1 MKINRSFLVFLLF
14 FLLLVLSLKYHLPK
28 QFVWVPTFSHTDK
41 QPLGCALFDSLLS
54 VSLPHGYALTR
65 KTFYQLEKDSA
76 SRRGVLV
83 VAGLL
88 EGSKADVEA
97 LLRMAGRG
105 DKVML
110 VSTNFP
116 QLLEDTLHFYC
127 TYSHFTSATF
137 QNYLVQTYFQRDTLR
152 WIKDDCYAS
161 HSYQVYPPFLYSCLR
176 RKVSRNSRNSR
187 KDSCTICKDS
197 FSCSKDS
204 LSCGKDSLSC
214 GKDSLQMRPL
224 AVKTSTGDVLAMAC
238 PWGKGEII
246 LVSTPLLFT
255 NYGVTDGHTVHY
267 LFRLLSQM
275 GDLPVVRS
283 EGYTRDTAQK
293 QLSPFRYLL
302 SHPPLRWALYLSM
315 LTIVLFMCF
324 TARRRQRAIP
334 VVEAPKNRSLEFI
347 ELIGTLY
354 FQRGNRADLVR
365 KKYQYLAEEVRK
377 EMYMDAEQLEAGMN
391 GEGRKTEVMEKM
403 ACRTGWS
410 VDELAAFWR
419 ELCPVVQGS
428 REVDAAEMKRLID
441 KMNELAR
448 LL

>member
-14 FLLLVLSLKYHLPK
+14 FLLLVLSLEYHLPR
-28 QFVWVPTFSHTDK
+28 QFVWVPTYSHTDK

-54 VSLPHGYALTR
+54 VSLPQGYALTR
-65 KTFYQLEKDSA
+65 ETFYQLEKDSA

-88 EGSKADVEA
+88 EGSKADVDA
-97 LLRMAGRG
+97 LLRMAERG

-110 VSTNFP
+110 VSSIFP

-127 TYSHFTSATF
+127 TYSHFTSVAF
-137 QNYLVQTYFQRDTLR
+137 QEYLIHNYFRRDTLR
-152 WIKDDCYAS
+152 WIEDDCYAS
-161 HSYQVYPPFLYSCLR
+161 HSYQVYPPFLDSCLR
-176 RKVSRNSRNSR
+176 
-187 KDSCTICKDS
+187 
-197 FSCSKDS
+197 SKDS
-204 LSCGKDSLSC
+204 LSF

-255 NYGVTDGHTVHY
+255 NYGVTDGNTVHY

-275 GDLPVVRS
+275 GDLPIVRS

-354 FQRGNRADLVR
+354 FQRGNRVDLVR
-365 KKYQYLAEEVRK
+365 RKYQFLTEELRR
-377 EMYMDAEQLEAGMN
+377 EMYVDVEQLEAGMN
-391 GEGRKTEVMEKM
+391 GEGRKTEVMEKI

-419 ELCPVVQGS
+419 ELWPVVQGS
-428 REVDAAEMKRLID
+428 REVEVSEMKRLID

>member
-14 FLLLVLSLKYHLPK
+14 FLLLVLSLEYHLPR

-54 VSLPHGYALTR
+54 VSLPQGYALTR
-65 KTFYQLEKDSA
+65 ETFYQLEKDSA

-88 EGSKADVEA
+88 EGSKADVDA
-97 LLRMAGRG
+97 LLRMAERG

-110 VSTNFP
+110 VSTIFP

-127 TYSHFTSATF
+127 TYSHFTSVAF
-137 QNYLVQTYFQRDTLR
+137 QEYLVHNYFRRDTLR

-161 HSYQVYPPFLYSCLR
+161 HSYQVYPPFLDSCLR
-176 RKVSRNSRNSR
+176 S
-187 KDSCTICKDS
+187 KDS
-197 FSCSKDS
+197 F
-204 LSCGKDSLSC
+204 SC

-255 NYGVTDGHTVHY
+255 NYGVTDGNTVHY

-275 GDLPVVRS
+275 GDLPIVRS

-302 SHPPLRWALYLSM
+302 SHLPLRWALYLSM

-365 KKYQYLAEEVRK
+365 KKYQFLTEELRR
-377 EMYMDAEQLEAGMN
+377 EMYVDVEQLEAGMN
-391 GEGRKTEVMEKM
+391 GEGRKTEVMEKI

-419 ELCPVVQGS
+419 ELRPVVQGS
-428 REVDAAEMKRLID
+428 REVEVNEMKRLID

>member
-14 FLLLVLSLKYHLPK
+14 FLLLVLSLEYHLPR

-54 VSLPHGYALTR
+54 VSLPQGYALTR
-65 KTFYQLEKDSA
+65 ETFYQLEKDSA

-88 EGSKADVEA
+88 EGSKADVDA
-97 LLRMAGRG
+97 LLRMAERG
-105 DKVML
+105 DKMML
-110 VSTNFP
+110 VSTIFP

-127 TYSHFTSATF
+127 TYSHFTSVAF
-137 QNYLVQTYFQRDTLR
+137 QEYLVHNYFRRDTLR

-161 HSYQVYPPFLYSCLR
+161 HSYQVYPPFLDSCLR
-176 RKVSRNSRNSR
+176 G
-187 KDSCTICKDS
+187 KDS
-197 FSCSKDS
+197 F
-204 LSCGKDSLSC
+204 SC

-255 NYGVTDGHTVHY
+255 NYGVTDGNTVHY

-275 GDLPVVRS
+275 GDLPIVRS

-302 SHPPLRWALYLSM
+302 SHLPLRWALYLSM

-365 KKYQYLAEEVRK
+365 KKYQFLTEELRR
-377 EMYMDAEQLEAGMN
+377 EMYVDVEQLEAGMN
-391 GEGRKTEVMEKM
+391 GEGRKTEVMEKI

-419 ELCPVVQGS
+419 ELWPVVQGC
-428 REVDAAEMKRLID
+428 REVEVNEMKRLID

>member
-14 FLLLVLSLKYHLPK
+14 FLLLVLSLEYHLPR

-54 VSLPHGYALTR
+54 VSLPQGYALTR
-65 KTFYQLEKDSA
+65 ETFYQLEKDSA

-88 EGSKADVEA
+88 EGSKADVDA
-97 LLRMAGRG
+97 LLRMAERG

-127 TYSHFTSATF
+127 TYSHFTSVAF
-137 QNYLVQTYFQRDTLR
+137 QEYLVHNYFRRDTLR
-152 WIKDDCYAS
+152 WIKNDCYAS
-161 HSYQVYPPFLYSCLR
+161 HPYQVYPPFLDSCLR
-176 RKVSRNSRNSR
+176 S
-187 KDSCTICKDS
+187 
-197 FSCSKDS
+197 
-204 LSCGKDSLSC
+204 KDSLSC

-255 NYGVTDGHTVHY
+255 NYGVTDGNTVHY

-275 GDLPVVRS
+275 GDLPIVRS

-334 VVEAPKNRSLEFI
+334 VVQAPKNRSLEFI

-365 KKYQYLAEEVRK
+365 KKYQFLTEELRR
-377 EMYMDAEQLEAGMN
+377 EMYVDVEQLEAGMN
-391 GEGRKTEVMEKM
+391 GEGRKTEVMEKI

-419 ELCPVVQGS
+419 ELWPVVQGS
-428 REVDAAEMKRLID
+428 REVEVSEMKRLID

>member
-1 MKINRSFLVFLLF
+1 MKINRSFLIFLLF
-14 FLLLVLSLKYHLPK
+14 FLLLVLSLEYHLPR

-54 VSLPHGYALTR
+54 VSLPQDYALTR
-65 KTFYQLEKDSA
+65 ETFYQLEKDSA

-88 EGSKADVEA
+88 EGSKADVDA
-97 LLRMAGRG
+97 LLRMAERG

-127 TYSHFTSATF
+127 TYSHFTSVAF
-137 QNYLVQTYFQRDTLR
+137 QEYLVHNYFRRDTLR
-152 WIKDDCYAS
+152 WMEDDCYAS
-161 HSYQVYPPFLYSCLR
+161 HSYQVYPPFLVSCLR
-176 RKVSRNSRNSR
+176 S
-187 KDSCTICKDS
+187 
-197 FSCSKDS
+197 
-204 LSCGKDSLSC
+204 KDSLSC

-255 NYGVTDGHTVHY
+255 NYGVTDGNTVHY

-275 GDLPVVRS
+275 GDLPIVRS

-365 KKYQYLAEEVRK
+365 KKYQFLTEELRR
-377 EMYMDAEQLEAGMN
+377 EMYVDVEQLEAGMN
-391 GEGRKTEVMEKM
+391 GEGRKTEVMEKI

-419 ELCPVVQGS
+419 ELWPVVQGS
-428 REVDAAEMKRLID
+428 REVEVNEMKRLID

>member
-14 FLLLVLSLKYHLPK
+14 FLLLVLSLEYHLPR

-54 VSLPHGYALTR
+54 VSLPQGYALTR
-65 KTFYQLEKDSA
+65 ETFYQLEKDSASRRGVLVVAGLLEGLGCALFDSLLSVSLPQGYALTRETFYQLEKDSA

-88 EGSKADVEA
+88 EGSKADVDA
-97 LLRMAGRG
+97 LLRMAERG

-110 VSTNFP
+110 VSTIFP
-116 QLLEDTLHFYC
+116 SQLEDTLHFYC
-127 TYSHFTSATF
+127 TYSHFTSVAF
-137 QNYLVQTYFQRDTLR
+137 QEYLVHNYFRRDTLR

-161 HSYQVYPPFLYSCLR
+161 HSYQVYPPFLDSCLR
-176 RKVSRNSRNSR
+176 SKASRNSR

-197 FSCSKDS
+197 FSC
-204 LSCGKDSLSC
+204 GKDSLQMRPLAVKTSTGDVLAMACPWGKGEIILVSTPLLFSKDSFSC

-255 NYGVTDGHTVHY
+255 NYGVTDGNTVHY

-275 GDLPVVRS
+275 GDLPIVRS

-302 SHPPLRWALYLSM
+302 SHPPLRWALYLC
-315 LTIVLFMCF
+315 LI
-324 TARRRQRAIP
+324 RR
-334 VVEAPKNRSLEFI
+334 F
-347 ELIGTLY
+347 G
-354 FQRGNRADLVR
+354 
-365 KKYQYLAEEVRK
+365 
-377 EMYMDAEQLEAGMN
+377 
-391 GEGRKTEVMEKM
+391 GR
-403 ACRTGWS
+403 CI
-410 VDELAAFWR
+410 
-419 ELCPVVQGS
+419 S
-428 REVDAAEMKRLID
+428 RC
-441 KMNELAR
+441 
-448 LL
+448 

>member
-1 MKINRSFLVFLLF
+1 MKINRRFLVFLLV
-14 FLLLVLSLKYHLPK
+14 FLLLMLSLEYHLPK

-65 KTFYQLEKDSA
+65 QTFYQLEKDSA
-76 SRRGVLV
+76 SRKGVLV
-83 VAGLL
+83 VANLL
-88 EGSKADVEA
+88 EESKADMEA
-97 LLRMAGRG
+97 LFRMAERG
-105 DKVML
+105 DKLML

-116 QLLEDTLHFYC
+116 QQLEDTLHFYC
-127 TYSHFTSATF
+127 TYSHFTSAAF
-137 QNYLVQTYFQRDTLR
+137 QNYLVQNYFRRDTLC

-176 RKVSRNSRNSR
+176 SR
-187 KDSCTICKDS
+187 KTQKSHE
-197 FSCSKDS
+197 DS
-204 LSCGKDSLSC
+204 LFWS
-214 GKDSLQMRPL
+214 KDSLQMRPL
-224 AVKTSTGDVLAMAC
+224 AVKTSTGDVLAMAY

-255 NYGVTDGHTVHY
+255 NYGVTDGNTVHY

-275 GDLPVVRS
+275 GSLPIVRS
-283 EGYTRDTAQK
+283 EGYTRDTAHK
-293 QLSPFRYLL
+293 QFSPFRYLL

-334 VVEAPKNRSLEFI
+334 VVEAPRNRSLEFI

-354 FQRGNRADLVR
+354 FQRGDRADLVR
-365 KKYQYLAEEVRK
+365 KKYQFLIEELRK
-377 EMYMDAEQLEAGMN
+377 EMYMDVEQLEAGMN
-391 GEGRKTEVMEKM
+391 GVGRKTEVMEKI

-410 VDELAAFWR
+410 VDELSAFWR
-419 ELCPVVQGS
+419 ELWPVVQGH
-428 REVDAAEMKRLID
+428 RKVEVSEMKRLID

>member
-14 FLLLVLSLKYHLPK
+14 FLLLVLSLEYHLPR
-28 QFVWVPTFSHTDK
+28 QFVWVPTYSHTDK

-54 VSLPHGYALTR
+54 VSLPQGYALTR
-65 KTFYQLEKDSA
+65 ETFYQLEKDSA

-88 EGSKADVEA
+88 EGSKADVDA
-97 LLRMAGRG
+97 LLRMAERG

-110 VSTNFP
+110 VSSIFP

-127 TYSHFTSATF
+127 TYSHFTSVAF
-137 QNYLVQTYFQRDTLR
+137 QEYLIHNYFRRDTLR
-152 WIKDDCYAS
+152 WIEDDCYAS
-161 HSYQVYPPFLYSCLR
+161 HSYQVYPPFLDSCLR
-176 RKVSRNSRNSR
+176 
-187 KDSCTICKDS
+187 
-197 FSCSKDS
+197 SKDS
-204 LSCGKDSLSC
+204 LSL

-224 AVKTSTGDVLAMAC
+224 AVKTSTGDVLAMVC

-255 NYGVTDGHTVHY
+255 NYGVTDGNTVHY
-267 LFRLLSQM
+267 LFRLLSRM
-275 GDLPVVRS
+275 GDLPIVRS

-365 KKYQYLAEEVRK
+365 RKYQFLTEELRR
-377 EMYMDAEQLEAGMN
+377 EMYVDVEQLEAGMN
-391 GEGRKTEVMEKM
+391 GEGRKTEVMEKI

-419 ELCPVVQGS
+419 ELWPVVQGS
-428 REVDAAEMKRLID
+428 REVEVSEMKRLID

>member
-14 FLLLVLSLKYHLPK
+14 FLLLVLSLEYHLPR

-54 VSLPHGYALTR
+54 VSLPQGYALTR
-65 KTFYQLEKDSA
+65 ETFYQLEKDSA

-88 EGSKADVEA
+88 EGSQADVDA
-97 LLRMAGRG
+97 LLRMAERG

-110 VSTNFP
+110 VSTIFP

-127 TYSHFTSATF
+127 TYSHFTSVAF
-137 QNYLVQTYFQRDTLR
+137 QEYLVHNYFRRDTLR

-161 HSYQVYPPFLYSCLR
+161 HSYQVYPPFLDSCLR
-176 RKVSRNSRNSR
+176 SKASRNSR

-197 FSCSKDS
+197 F
-204 LSCGKDSLSC
+204 SC

-255 NYGVTDGHTVHY
+255 NYGVTDGNTVHY

-275 GDLPVVRS
+275 GDLPIVRS

-365 KKYQYLAEEVRK
+365 KKYQFLTEELRR
-377 EMYMDAEQLEAGMN
+377 EMYVDVEQLEAGMN
-391 GEGRKTEVMEKM
+391 GEGRKTEVMEKI

-419 ELCPVVQGS
+419 ELWPVVQGS
-428 REVDAAEMKRLID
+428 REVEVNEMKRLID

>member
-14 FLLLVLSLKYHLPK
+14 FLLLVLSLEYHLPR
-28 QFVWVPTFSHTDK
+28 QFVWVPTYSHTDK

-54 VSLPHGYALTR
+54 VSLPQGYALTR
-65 KTFYQLEKDSA
+65 ETFYQLEKDSA

-88 EGSKADVEA
+88 EGSKADVDA
-97 LLRMAGRG
+97 LLRMAERG

-110 VSTNFP
+110 VSSIFP

-127 TYSHFTSATF
+127 TYSHFTSVAF
-137 QNYLVQTYFQRDTLR
+137 QEYLIHNYFRRDTLR
-152 WIKDDCYAS
+152 WIEDDCYAS
-161 HSYQVYPPFLYSCLR
+161 HSYQVYPPFLDSCLR
-176 RKVSRNSRNSR
+176 
-187 KDSCTICKDS
+187 
-197 FSCSKDS
+197 SKDS
-204 LSCGKDSLSC
+204 LSF

-238 PWGKGEII
+238 PCGKGEII

-255 NYGVTDGHTVHY
+255 NYGVTDGNTVHY

-275 GDLPVVRS
+275 GDLPIVRS

-365 KKYQYLAEEVRK
+365 KKYQFLTEELRR
-377 EMYMDAEQLEAGMN
+377 EMYVDVEQLEAGMN
-391 GEGRKTEVMEKM
+391 GEGRKTEVMEKI

-419 ELCPVVQGS
+419 ELWPVVQGS
-428 REVDAAEMKRLID
+428 REVEVSEMKRLID

>member
-1 MKINRSFLVFLLF
+1 MKINRNFLVFLLF
-14 FLLLVLSLKYHLPK
+14 FLLLVLSLEYHLPR

-54 VSLPHGYALTR
+54 VSLPQGYALTR
-65 KTFYQLEKDSA
+65 ETFYQLEKDSA

-88 EGSKADVEA
+88 EGSKADVDA
-97 LLRMAGRG
+97 LLRMAERG

-110 VSTNFP
+110 VSTIFP

-127 TYSHFTSATF
+127 TYSHFTSVAF
-137 QNYLVQTYFQRDTLR
+137 QEYLVHNYFRRDTLR

-161 HSYQVYPPFLYSCLR
+161 HSYQVYPPFLDSCLR
-176 RKVSRNSRNSR
+176 S
-187 KDSCTICKDS
+187 KDS
-197 FSCSKDS
+197 F
-204 LSCGKDSLSC
+204 SC

-255 NYGVTDGHTVHY
+255 NYGVTDGNTVHY

-275 GDLPVVRS
+275 GDLPIVRS

-302 SHPPLRWALYLSM
+302 SHLPLRWALYLSM

-365 KKYQYLAEEVRK
+365 KKYQFLTEELRR
-377 EMYMDAEQLEAGMN
+377 EMYVDVEQLEAGMN
-391 GEGRKTEVMEKM
+391 GEGRKTEVMEKI

-419 ELCPVVQGS
+419 ELWPVVQGC
-428 REVDAAEMKRLID
+428 REVEVNEMKRLID

>member
-1 MKINRSFLVFLLF
+1 MKINRSFLIFLLF
-14 FLLLVLSLKYHLPK
+14 FLLLVLSLEYHLPR

-54 VSLPHGYALTR
+54 VSLPQDYALTR
-65 KTFYQLEKDSA
+65 ETFYQLEKDSA

-88 EGSKADVEA
+88 EGSKADVDA
-97 LLRMAGRG
+97 LLRMAERG

-127 TYSHFTSATF
+127 TYSHFTSVAF
-137 QNYLVQTYFQRDTLR
+137 QEYLVHNYFRRDTLR
-152 WIKDDCYAS
+152 WMEDDCYAS
-161 HSYQVYPPFLYSCLR
+161 HSYQVYPPFLVSCLR
-176 RKVSRNSRNSR
+176 S
-187 KDSCTICKDS
+187 
-197 FSCSKDS
+197 
-204 LSCGKDSLSC
+204 KDSLSC

-255 NYGVTDGHTVHY
+255 NYGVTDGNTVHY

-275 GDLPVVRS
+275 GDLPIVRS

-365 KKYQYLAEEVRK
+365 KKYQFLTEELRR
-377 EMYMDAEQLEAGMN
+377 EMYVDVEQLEAGMN
-391 GEGRKTEVMEKM
+391 GEGRKTEVMEKI

-419 ELCPVVQGS
+419 ELWSVVQGS
-428 REVDAAEMKRLID
+428 REVEVNEMKRLID

>member
-14 FLLLVLSLKYHLPK
+14 FLLLVLSLEYHLPR

-54 VSLPHGYALTR
+54 VSLPQGYALTR
-65 KTFYQLEKDSA
+65 ETFYQLEKDSA

-88 EGSKADVEA
+88 EGSKADVDA
-97 LLRMAGRG
+97 LLRMAERG

-110 VSTNFP
+110 VSTIFP

-127 TYSHFTSATF
+127 TYSHFTSVAF
-137 QNYLVQTYFQRDTLR
+137 QEYLVHNYFRRDTLR

-161 HSYQVYPPFLYSCLR
+161 HSYQVYPPFLDSCLR
-176 RKVSRNSRNSR
+176 S
-187 KDSCTICKDS
+187 KDS
-197 FSCSKDS
+197 F
-204 LSCGKDSLSC
+204 SC

-224 AVKTSTGDVLAMAC
+224 AVKTSTGDVLAVAC

-255 NYGVTDGHTVHY
+255 NYGVTDGNTVHY

-275 GDLPVVRS
+275 GDLPIVRS

-365 KKYQYLAEEVRK
+365 KKYQFLTEELRR
-377 EMYMDAEQLEAGMN
+377 EMYVDVEQLEVGMN
-391 GEGRKTEVMEKM
+391 GEGRKTEEMEKI
-403 ACRTGWS
+403 ACRTGRS

-419 ELCPVVQGS
+419 ELWPVVQGS
-428 REVDAAEMKRLID
+428 REVEVNEMKRLID

>member
-14 FLLLVLSLKYHLPK
+14 FLLLVLSLEYHLPR
-28 QFVWVPTFSHTDK
+28 QFVLVSTFSHTDK

-54 VSLPHGYALTR
+54 VSLPQGYALTR
-65 KTFYQLEKDSA
+65 ETFYQLEKDSA

-88 EGSKADVEA
+88 EGSKADVDA
-97 LLRMAGRG
+97 LLRMAERG

-110 VSTNFP
+110 VSTIFP

-127 TYSHFTSATF
+127 TYSHFTSVAF
-137 QNYLVQTYFQRDTLR
+137 QEYLVHNYFRRDTLR

-161 HSYQVYPPFLYSCLR
+161 HSYQVYPPFLDSCLR
-176 RKVSRNSRNSR
+176 S
-187 KDSCTICKDS
+187 KDS
-197 FSCSKDS
+197 F
-204 LSCGKDSLSC
+204 SC

-224 AVKTSTGDVLAMAC
+224 AVKTSTGDVLAVAC

-255 NYGVTDGHTVHY
+255 NYGVTDGNTVHY

-275 GDLPVVRS
+275 GDLPIVRS

-365 KKYQYLAEEVRK
+365 KKYQFLTEELRR
-377 EMYMDAEQLEAGMN
+377 EMYVDVEQLEAGMN
-391 GEGRKTEVMEKM
+391 GEGRKTEVMEKI

-419 ELCPVVQGS
+419 ELWPVVQGS
-428 REVDAAEMKRLID
+428 REVEVNEMKRLID

>member
-1 MKINRSFLVFLLF
+1 MKINRNFLVFLLF
-14 FLLLVLSLKYHLPK
+14 FLLLVLSLEYHLPR

-54 VSLPHGYALTR
+54 VSLPQGYALTR
-65 KTFYQLEKDSA
+65 ETFYQLEKDSA

-88 EGSKADVEA
+88 EGSKADVDA
-97 LLRMAGRG
+97 LLRMAERG

-127 TYSHFTSATF
+127 TYSHFTSVAF
-137 QNYLVQTYFQRDTLR
+137 QEYLVHNYFRRDTLR
-152 WIKDDCYAS
+152 WIEDDCYAS
-161 HSYQVYPPFLYSCLR
+161 HSYQVYPPFLVSCLR
-176 RKVSRNSRNSR
+176 S
-187 KDSCTICKDS
+187 
-197 FSCSKDS
+197 
-204 LSCGKDSLSC
+204 KDSLSC

-255 NYGVTDGHTVHY
+255 NYGVTDGNTVHY

-275 GDLPVVRS
+275 GDLPIVRS

-365 KKYQYLAEEVRK
+365 KKYQFLTEELRR
-377 EMYMDAEQLEAGMN
+377 EMYVDVEQLEAGMN
-391 GEGRKTEVMEKM
+391 GEGRKTEVMEKI

-419 ELCPVVQGS
+419 ELWPVVQGS
-428 REVDAAEMKRLID
+428 REVEVSEMKRLID

>member
-14 FLLLVLSLKYHLPK
+14 FLLLVLSLEYHLPR

-54 VSLPHGYALTR
+54 VSLPQGYALTR
-65 KTFYQLEKDSA
+65 ETFYQLEKDSA

-88 EGSKADVEA
+88 EGSQADVDA
-97 LLRMAGRG
+97 LLRMAERG

-110 VSTNFP
+110 VSTIFP

-127 TYSHFTSATF
+127 TYSHFTSVAF
-137 QNYLVQTYFQRDTLR
+137 QEYLIHNYFRCDTLR
-152 WIKDDCYAS
+152 WIEDDCYAS
-161 HSYQVYPPFLYSCLR
+161 HSYQVYPPFLDSCLR
-176 RKVSRNSRNSR
+176 
-187 KDSCTICKDS
+187 
-197 FSCSKDS
+197 SKDS
-204 LSCGKDSLSC
+204 LSL

-255 NYGVTDGHTVHY
+255 NYGVTDGNTVYY
-267 LFRLLSQM
+267 LFRLLSRM
-275 GDLPVVRS
+275 GDLPIVRS

-365 KKYQYLAEEVRK
+365 RKYQFLTEELRR
-377 EMYMDAEQLEAGMN
+377 EMYVDVEQLEAGMN
-391 GEGRKTEVMEKM
+391 GEGRKTEVMEKI

-428 REVDAAEMKRLID
+428 REVEVSEMKRLID

>member
-14 FLLLVLSLKYHLPK
+14 FLLLVLSLEYHLPR
-28 QFVWVPTFSHTDK
+28 QFVWVPTYSHTDK

-54 VSLPHGYALTR
+54 VSLPQGYALTR
-65 KTFYQLEKDSA
+65 ETFYQLEKDST

-88 EGSKADVEA
+88 EGSKADVDA
-97 LLRMAGRG
+97 LLRMAERG

-110 VSTNFP
+110 VSSIFP

-127 TYSHFTSATF
+127 TYSHFTSVAF
-137 QNYLVQTYFQRDTLR
+137 QEYLVHNYFRRDTLR
-152 WIKDDCYAS
+152 WIEDDCYAS
-161 HSYQVYPPFLYSCLR
+161 HSYQVYPPFLDSCLR
-176 RKVSRNSRNSR
+176 S
-187 KDSCTICKDS
+187 KDS
-197 FSCSKDS
+197 F
-204 LSCGKDSLSC
+204 SC

-255 NYGVTDGHTVHY
+255 NYGVTDGNTVHY
-267 LFRLLSQM
+267 LFRLLSRM
-275 GDLPVVRS
+275 GDLPIVRS

-365 KKYQYLAEEVRK
+365 KKYQFLTEELRR
-377 EMYMDAEQLEAGMN
+377 EMYVDVEQLEAGMN
-391 GEGRKTEVMEKM
+391 GEGRKTEVMEKI

-410 VDELAAFWR
+410 VDALAAFWR
-419 ELCPVVQGS
+419 ELWPVVQGS
-428 REVDAAEMKRLID
+428 REVEVSEMKRLID

>member
-14 FLLLVLSLKYHLPK
+14 FLLLVLSLEYHLPR

-54 VSLPHGYALTR
+54 VSLPQGYALTR
-65 KTFYQLEKDSA
+65 ETFYQLEKDSA

-88 EGSKADVEA
+88 EGSKADVDA
-97 LLRMAGRG
+97 LLRMAERG

-127 TYSHFTSATF
+127 TYSHFTSVAF
-137 QNYLVQTYFQRDTLR
+137 QEYLVHNYFRRDTLR
-152 WIKDDCYAS
+152 WMEDDCYAS
-161 HSYQVYPPFLYSCLR
+161 HSYQVYPPFLVSCLR
-176 RKVSRNSRNSR
+176 S
-187 KDSCTICKDS
+187 KDS
-197 FSCSKDS
+197 F
-204 LSCGKDSLSC
+204 SC

-255 NYGVTDGHTVHY
+255 NYGVTDGNTVHY

-275 GDLPVVRS
+275 GDLPIVRS

-365 KKYQYLAEEVRK
+365 KKYQFLTEELRR
-377 EMYMDAEQLEAGMN
+377 EMYVDVEQLEAGMN
-391 GEGRKTEVMEKM
+391 GEGRKTEVMEKI

-419 ELCPVVQGS
+419 ELWPVVQGS
-428 REVDAAEMKRLID
+428 REVEVNEMKRLID
-441 KMNELAR
+441 KMNELVR

>member
-14 FLLLVLSLKYHLPK
+14 FLLLVLSLEYHLPR

-54 VSLPHGYALTR
+54 VSLPQDYALTR
-65 KTFYQLEKDSA
+65 ETFYQLEKDSA

-88 EGSKADVEA
+88 EGSKADVDA
-97 LLRMAGRG
+97 LLRMAERG

-127 TYSHFTSATF
+127 TYSHFTSVAF
-137 QNYLVQTYFQRDTLR
+137 QEYLVHNYFRRDTLR
-152 WIKDDCYAS
+152 WMEDDCYAS
-161 HSYQVYPPFLYSCLR
+161 HSYQVYPPFLVSCLR
-176 RKVSRNSRNSR
+176 S
-187 KDSCTICKDS
+187 
-197 FSCSKDS
+197 
-204 LSCGKDSLSC
+204 KDSLSC

-255 NYGVTDGHTVHY
+255 NYGVTDGNTVHY

-275 GDLPVVRS
+275 GDLPIVRS

-365 KKYQYLAEEVRK
+365 KKYQFLTEELRR
-377 EMYMDAEQLEAGMN
+377 EMYVDVEQLEAGMN
-391 GEGRKTEVMEKM
+391 GEGRKTEVMEKI

-419 ELCPVVQGS
+419 ELWPVVQGS
-428 REVDAAEMKRLID
+428 REVEVNEMKRLID